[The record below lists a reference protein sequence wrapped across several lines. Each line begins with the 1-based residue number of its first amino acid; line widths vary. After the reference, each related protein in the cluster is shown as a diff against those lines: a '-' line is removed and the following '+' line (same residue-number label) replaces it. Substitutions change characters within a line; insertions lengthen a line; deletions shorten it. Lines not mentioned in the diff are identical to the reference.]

1 VEFIE
6 SLPFT
11 RRLQQLG
18 DRAAGEL
25 LNAIQ
30 RELLEKPDRGSMVP
44 GLGGVRKARRVPLSV
59 SVPGEKTAHSP
70 ADFARQERTG
80 RRQQRATR
88 TDEGLDRAD
97 QKRHGRVTM
106 AKKIKVNI
114 FDDMREALRDVAAY
128 ERGEAVNLR
137 VTRIPSRPKEI
148 SPREIRR
155 IREALQ
161 ASQPLFAAYLNVS
174 TNAVRSWEQG
184 TRRPRQAAL
193 KLLAIAR
200 KNPKALLV
208 A

>member
-1 VEFIE
+1 
-6 SLPFT
+6 
-11 RRLQQLG
+11 
-18 DRAAGEL
+18 
-25 LNAIQ
+25 
-30 RELLEKPDRGSMVP
+30 
-44 GLGGVRKARRVPLSV
+44 
-59 SVPGEKTAHSP
+59 
-70 ADFARQERTG
+70 
-80 RRQQRATR
+80 
-88 TDEGLDRAD
+88 
-97 QKRHGRVTM
+97 M

-114 FDDMREALRDVAAY
+114 FDDMRESLRDVAAY
-128 ERGEAVNLR
+128 ERGETVNLR

-148 SPREIRR
+148 SPRETRR

-161 ASQPLFAAYLNVS
+161 ASQTLFAAYLNVS

>member
-1 VEFIE
+1 
-6 SLPFT
+6 
-11 RRLQQLG
+11 
-18 DRAAGEL
+18 
-25 LNAIQ
+25 
-30 RELLEKPDRGSMVP
+30 
-44 GLGGVRKARRVPLSV
+44 
-59 SVPGEKTAHSP
+59 
-70 ADFARQERTG
+70 
-80 RRQQRATR
+80 
-88 TDEGLDRAD
+88 
-97 QKRHGRVTM
+97 M

-114 FDDMREALRDVAAY
+114 FDDMREALRDAAAY